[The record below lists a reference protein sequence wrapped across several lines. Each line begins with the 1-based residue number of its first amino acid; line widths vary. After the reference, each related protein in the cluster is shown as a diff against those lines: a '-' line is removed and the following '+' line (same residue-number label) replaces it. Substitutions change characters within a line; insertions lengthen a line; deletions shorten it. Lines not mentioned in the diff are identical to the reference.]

1 MERDATNIEELG
13 KDLNK
18 KEREFCEQYI
28 LTGKKGEAAEKAGYK
43 NPSVMASRLL
53 KKDKILAY
61 TRAIQKCARE
71 ELMIDVNWS
80 VLKTL
85 EIYDRCMQ
93 NHPAME
99 WNYAEHKMMP
109 TGEYV
114 FDAKGA
120 LGAVKEINRILGIG
134 ESEMQQPE
142 GVRIIDD
149 IGGGEND

>member
-1 MERDATNIEELG
+1 MDLNEKSIEELE
-13 KDLNK
+13 KQLNK
-18 KEREFCEQYI
+18 KEREFCEYYL

-43 NPSVMASRLL
+43 NPSVSASRLL
-53 KKDKILAY
+53 RKDKIIAY
-61 TRAIQKCARE
+61 TRAIQKRARE
-71 ELMIDVNWS
+71 ELMIDINWS

-99 WNYAEHKMMP
+99 WDYSEHKMVE

-114 FDAKGA
+114 FDSKGA

-134 ESEMQQPE
+134 EDNGQQVD
-142 GVRIIDD
+142 GVNIIDD
-149 IGGGEND
+149 MGGGKNG